1 MLPLLWGLRRTK
13 GPNPKYTALDSAQE
27 ARVSYRFHMRSI
39 TTIPSLVLFFFFFG
53 GTPGTPTN
61 VKPQADPGL
70 RLADSTVA
78 SWVAAEKVPGA
89 VLLVSRRGETVLKVA
104 YGSARLF
111 EYQDGEYQAHPGNPA
126 IPGSL
131 RRLNKPEPMT
141 AVKVFDLAS
150 VTKVMAT
157 TMAIMMLVDRGQVYL
172 DSPVSTYLPDFSGAE
187 KEHIT
192 VRHLLTHRSGLP
204 QWLPIYYHAGNT
216 EDAYDYIRRLQLAWP
231 IGLQRHYSDLGFMLL
246 GLIVEQVSRNPLD
259 TFLDNELYTPLG
271 LSSTGF
277 QPTGARDEAKDDGA
291 FAATSH
297 GNPYEHRMIYD
308 PAFGYRIEV
317 DPDTWDGWR
326 TYTLSGEVNDGN
338 AFHTFGGVAGH
349 AGLFSSAT
357 DLRVLLQLLLDEG
370 EYENRRYMS
379 AEVIKTFFTDTGDGQ
394 ALGWQIPTEAPHGSF
409 SHTGFTG
416 TFVLGV
422 PEEDLAVVLLTNRQN
437 SGVGADG
444 MYSDIGPLQQ
454 AISRALTEQRGG
466 PTP

>member
-1 MLPLLWGLRRTK
+1 
-13 GPNPKYTALDSAQE
+13 
-27 ARVSYRFHMRSI
+27 MRSI

-89 VLLVSRRGETVLKVA
+89 VLLVSRRGKTVLKVA

-111 EYQDGEYQAHPGNPA
+111 KYQAHPGNSA

-308 PAFGYRIEV
+308 PAFGYRI
-317 DPDTWDGWR
+317 
-326 TYTLSGEVNDGN
+326 
-338 AFHTFGGVAGH
+338 
-349 AGLFSSAT
+349 
-357 DLRVLLQLLLDEG
+357 
-370 EYENRRYMS
+370 
-379 AEVIKTFFTDTGDGQ
+379 
-394 ALGWQIPTEAPHGSF
+394 
-409 SHTGFTG
+409 
-416 TFVLGV
+416 
-422 PEEDLAVVLLTNRQN
+422 
-437 SGVGADG
+437 
-444 MYSDIGPLQQ
+444 
-454 AISRALTEQRGG
+454 
-466 PTP
+466 